1 MKARGSVCRSDR
13 VRSLSML
20 GDFDDCLSHHFRGIC
35 ETCTLSSQHVHSAI
49 NHWLAAMSMIDFL
62 MFLDEGLGRSR
73 DKLQLYMSNI
83 A

>member
-1 MKARGSVCRSDR
+1 
-13 VRSLSML
+13 
-20 GDFDDCLSHHFRGIC
+20 
-35 ETCTLSSQHVHSAI
+35 
-49 NHWLAAMSMIDFL
+49 MSMIDFL